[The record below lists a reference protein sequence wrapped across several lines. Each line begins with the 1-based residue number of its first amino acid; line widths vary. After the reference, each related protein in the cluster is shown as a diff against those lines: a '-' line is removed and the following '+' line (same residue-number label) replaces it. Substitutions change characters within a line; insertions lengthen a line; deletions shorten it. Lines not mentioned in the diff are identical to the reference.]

1 MYFYKFLS
9 GGANKAV
16 DISDNWNDFVEDSEI
31 STQEGNPDFFDLD
44 NPKFVDISDIWKY
57 FVYKCKTSTQEE
69 NPDFF
74 DVDNPIMKLKFIMC
88 WVGFLRDIKYA
99 DSFSA
104 SLKNEIKYELITKR
118 FFTDNNHDLKKTI

>member
-9 GGANKAV
+9 GGDNKAV
-16 DISDNWNDFVEDSEI
+16 DISDILNDFVEDTKTSI
-31 STQEGNPDFFDLD
+31 QKGHPDFFDLD
-44 NPKFVDISDIWKY
+44 NPKFVNISDIWKY

-74 DVDNPIMKLKFIMC
+74 DLDNSIIKLKFIMS
-88 WVGFLRDIKYA
+88 WVGFLGDIKDE

-104 SLKNEIKYELITKR
+104 SLKNEIKDELITKR
-118 FFTDNNHDLKKTI
+118 FFIANNHDLKK